1 MFRQNPNIEKTGA
14 SFPPTHTDIFL
25 ASGPDGKKFQRETVL
40 VRVYLC
46 GSACPVECAA
56 HSSGVAN
63 SKSILNDGKNM
74 FYADA
79 LQKVGL
85 KSGSQFSKALD
96 SLMKKDIVSKISTCP

>member
-1 MFRQNPNIEKTGA
+1 MFRQNPNIEKTRA

-25 ASGPDGKKFQRETVL
+25 ASGLAGKKFQRETVL
-40 VRVYLC
+40 VCVYLC
-46 GSACPVECAA
+46 GS
-56 HSSGVAN
+56 VAN
-63 SKSILNDGKNM
+63 SKSIFNDGKNM